1 MEYAI
6 VDRMVPHTCIVDGI
20 PQSCGPQVDVEGN
33 LIGDFI
39 PHPKVTALENLSSE
53 SMFACDAASMQNW
66 VIDIQNRPKCG
77 QLMAIGITS
86 RDAVTNDQIAATF
99 GINCDTT
106 ACTQRPVSAAYVP
119 DPLASA
125 RQDVVACLT
134 SLPCVKMPYPQN
146 I

>member
-1 MEYAI
+1 
-6 VDRMVPHTCIVDGI
+6 
-20 PQSCGPQVDVEGN
+20 
-33 LIGDFI
+33 
-39 PHPKVTALENLSSE
+39 
-53 SMFACDAASMQNW
+53 MFACDAASMQNW
-66 VIDIQNRPKCG
+66 VINIQNRPKCG